1 MHLLDLPG
9 DGLPLGYNM
18 PPPGTV
24 GPLIRYS
31 TRQTYSMLLT
41 DARGMLNVERR
52 KPLEKK
58 CIFLSVEIWTA
69 ANYISFIV

>member
-9 DGLPLGYNM
+9 DGSPLGCNM

-31 TRQTYSMLLT
+31 TRQTHSMLLT
-41 DARGMLNVERR
+41 DVLGMSNTERGIAIETLYLF
-52 KPLEKK
+52 K
-58 CIFLSVEIWTA
+58 SVECWIIT
-69 ANYISFIV
+69 NHVSC